1 MNMHGIGTKAG
12 WKPKGCVFTGIMN
25 QSGLEEGALLLS
37 ALSCFHKLRLWL
49 RKPGPSPGA
58 FRKGSCRS
66 HAESESWDIY
76 SQTEFVAVE
85 VDLHHRLISGPNLE
99 DMFPV
104 SLFFLWVPQTPLAIG
119 RFKTQAL
126 GSGKPGF
133 KFWFLHLVA
142 AQLQACVSDLPDL
155 NFLHYKIG
163 LMIAPT
169 FPGRIKWTK
178 PIFNKCQ
185 LLLLSHHYIYHFFVR
200 RKADSGILCPKL
212 PQSRPTLCNPMNCSP
227 PGSSIHGIFQARV
240 LQSSH

>member
-1 MNMHGIGTKAG
+1 MHGIGTKAG

-58 FRKGSCRS
+58 FRKGFCRS

-104 SLFFLWVPQTPLAIG
+104 SLFFL
-119 RFKTQAL
+119 
-126 GSGKPGF
+126 
-133 KFWFLHLVA
+133 
-142 AQLQACVSDLPDL
+142 
-155 NFLHYKIG
+155 
-163 LMIAPT
+163 
-169 FPGRIKWTK
+169 
-178 PIFNKCQ
+178 
-185 LLLLSHHYIYHFFVR
+185 
-200 RKADSGILCPKL
+200 
-212 PQSRPTLCNPMNCSP
+212 
-227 PGSSIHGIFQARV
+227 
-240 LQSSH
+240 